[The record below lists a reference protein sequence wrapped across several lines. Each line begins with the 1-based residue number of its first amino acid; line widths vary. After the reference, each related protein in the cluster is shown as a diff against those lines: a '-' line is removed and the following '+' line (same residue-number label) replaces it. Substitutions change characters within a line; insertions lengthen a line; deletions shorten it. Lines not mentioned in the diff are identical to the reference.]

1 MKRNGKK
8 MSRKSNMC
16 VGGSVCGGEVCV
28 WRVLGGLVG
37 GRGEGICGGREAR
50 NNL

>member
-1 MKRNGKK
+1 MGGGVCVGG
-8 MSRKSNMC
+8 S

-28 WRVLGGLVG
+28 WRVLGGLEG

>member
-1 MKRNGKK
+1 
-8 MSRKSNMC
+8 MC
-16 VGGSVCGGEVCV
+16 GGGSVCGGECVWRGGVCGGEVCV

>member
-1 MKRNGKK
+1 
-8 MSRKSNMC
+8 MC
-16 VGGSVCGGEVCV
+16 GGGVCVGGSVGGSVCGGEVCV